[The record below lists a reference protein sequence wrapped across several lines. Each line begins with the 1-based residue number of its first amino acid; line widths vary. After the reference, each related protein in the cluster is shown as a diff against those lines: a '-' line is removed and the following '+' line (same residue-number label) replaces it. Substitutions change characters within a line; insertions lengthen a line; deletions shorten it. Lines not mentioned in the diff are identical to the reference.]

1 MFNRKQFQFSL
12 FNFAVGSGLL
22 VSVAFVAAI
31 LTEAVSGM
39 QVFA

>member
-1 MFNRKQFQFSL
+1 MFNRKQFQFS
-12 FNFAVGSGLL
+12 FNVAFGSGLL

-39 QVFA
+39 QAFA

>member
-1 MFNRKQFQFSL
+1 MFNRKQFQFPFFS
-12 FNFAVGSGLL
+12 FAIGSGLL

-31 LTEAVSGM
+31 LTEALSGM